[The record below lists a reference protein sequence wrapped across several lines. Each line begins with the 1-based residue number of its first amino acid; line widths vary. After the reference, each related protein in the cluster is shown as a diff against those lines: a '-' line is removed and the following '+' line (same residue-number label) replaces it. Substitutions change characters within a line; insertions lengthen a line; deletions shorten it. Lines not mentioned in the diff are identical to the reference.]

1 MGTSKGIPTPRG
13 GRWPR
18 AKREINAGLAGG
30 TNGADSGTAGA
41 GGAAP
46 RGSPAAVVAAAVS
59 AMGGL
64 GLGVGQSRRSGTA
77 GGGAGGGGRSGGG
90 GGGGRASGAQ
100 ARRVGRA
107 IAGLGGFGSAV
118 QTRGLTEA
126 LRELDLGTLEGRPA
140 VEIIARVS
148 ERLADGMDGVDAEIL
163 KMALNEAILEAAQ
176 LEEEL
181 GYTDL
186 EQGLQAFLNDQG
198 LGGLLEIFLTKLVSD
213 LVTAAI
219 FEHVDQKSE
228 SANQTEAMLAGI
240 ESVCRNKA
248 HTTIEQY
255 RTGGQ
260 LNRTDWF
267 GGAGR
272 RLGHEMAESILTEL
286 RTS

>member
-13 GRWPR
+13 GHWPR
-18 AKREINAGLAGG
+18 AKREINSGLAGG
-30 TNGADSGTAGA
+30 TDAPDGGTAGA
-41 GGAAP
+41 VGAAQS
-46 RGSPAAVVAAAVS
+46 GSPAAVVSAVVS

-64 GLGVGQSRRSGTA
+64 GLGVGQARRSGA
-77 GGGAGGGGRSGGG
+77 VGGGAGGGGRAGGG
-90 GGGGRASGAQ
+90 GGGGRTSGAQ

-126 LRELDLGTLEGRPA
+126 LRKLDLGTLEGRPA

-148 ERLADGMDGVDAEIL
+148 ERLAEGMDGVDAEIL
-163 KMALNEAILEAAQ
+163 RMALNEAILEAAQ

-198 LGGLLEIFLTKLVSD
+198 LGGLLEVFLTKLVSD

-228 SANQTEAMLAGI
+228 SADQTEAMLAGI

-248 HTTIEQY
+248 HTTIEEY
-255 RTGGQ
+255 RTGGR

-272 RLGHEMAESILTEL
+272 RLGQEMAESILTAL

>member
-13 GRWPR
+13 GRWPH
-18 AKREINAGLAGG
+18 AKREINSGLAGG
-30 TNGADSGTAGA
+30 TSAPDAGTAGA
-41 GGAAP
+41 AGTAQN
-46 RGSPAAVVAAAVS
+46 GSPAAVVSAVVS

-64 GLGVGQSRRSGTA
+64 GLGVGQPGRSGA
-77 GGGAGGGGRSGGG
+77 GGGAGRGGHSGGG
-90 GGGGRASGAQ
+90 GGRTSGAQ

-107 IAGLGGFGSAV
+107 VAGLGGFGSAV

-126 LRELDLGTLEGRPA
+126 LRELDLGALEGRPA

-148 ERLADGMDGVDAEIL
+148 ERLAEGMDGVDGEIL
-163 KMALNEAILEAAQ
+163 KIALNEAILEAAQ

-186 EQGLQAFLNDQG
+186 DQGLQAFLNDQG
-198 LGGLLEIFLTKLVSD
+198 LGGLLELFLARLASD

-255 RTGGQ
+255 RMGGR

-272 RLGHEMAESILTEL
+272 RLGLEMAESILTEL
-286 RTS
+286 RNS